1 MEKSR
6 AFKAFMNIAE
16 RDGVS
21 VEEVKQG
28 IQMAID
34 AAMENPDPQVRRQWE
49 ELNFHNKKPT
59 PEEFVAAIMKQLE
72 EK

>member
-16 RDGVS
+16 RDGIS

-49 ELNFHNKKPT
+49 ELNFQNKKPT